1 MAGTRHYAWTVVAR
15 RVAARTVRHV
25 VRDPL
30 ILLGLTIMLAAL
42 VVGGPWLT
50 SSPRLASTNELTS
63 SDTAAAAVPTED
75 AAERYMR
82 GLRDRDVGQVF
93 ASLSPEMRRSLEQ
106 RTGLFGPAAVAALFF
121 EQERRGERIVSY
133 RLVASYET
141 VQGEGLRFY
150 VARAERGGER
160 REVPYTIT
168 LAPDGSIAKVE

>member
-15 RVAARTVRHV
+15 RGAARTVRHV

-30 ILLGLTIMLAAL
+30 ILLGLTVLLAAL
-42 VVGGPWLT
+42 VVGGPW
-50 SSPRLASTNELTS
+50 LASTNELTS

-106 RTGLFGPAAVAALFF
+106 RTGLLGPAAIAALLY
-121 EQERRGERIVSY
+121 EQDRRGERIVDY
-133 RLVASYET
+133 RLVGSYST
-141 VQGEGLRFY
+141 VQGEELRFY

-160 REVPYTIT
+160 REIPYTIT